1 MVVKARGT
9 ARQHIQK
16 ELNRKEKE
24 AMSGNPARTNPQGS
38 EQTDGG
44 SIIVKPLATCMVTLL
59 PSRQNQDKILAEVSR
74 AASSYT
80 EWLDMSRGVIQDF
93 AGRWSLELQPY
104 HLIKGLDLKTRM
116 QMHYHVH
123 VQQQTVFLW
132 EGRYKSVMAGVSPP
146 PNSTVQTKTECC
158 CTVECSAIR
167 DFRLSC
173 IQRD

>member
-1 MVVKARGT
+1 
-9 ARQHIQK
+9 
-16 ELNRKEKE
+16 
-24 AMSGNPARTNPQGS
+24 
-38 EQTDGG
+38 
-44 SIIVKPLATCMVTLL
+44 
-59 PSRQNQDKILAEVSR
+59 
-74 AASSYT
+74 
-80 EWLDMSRGVIQDF
+80 MSRGVIQDF